1 MQDVEVERTIV
12 PAEQKEFDM
21 SEVENFFT
29 DGEAY
34 ERRMGRWSRI
44 VGEAFLNSLRLAQS
58 TAGLPP
64 SFSRRDRRGWA
75 SQPFQS

>member
-1 MQDVEVERTIV
+1 
-12 PAEQKEFDM
+12 M

-44 VGEAFLNSLRLAQS
+44 ECTNRFDYWIPALARRAKARLAR
-58 TAGLPP
+58 PE
-64 SFSRRDRRGWA
+64 
-75 SQPFQS
+75 